1 MIIKV
6 RVFAPGLTFLIAL
19 SELLP
24 GENQTPFDCEP
35 HNDDNDDNDDDNG
48 DDDSDDD
55 DDAEDE
61 VFESEIFL

>member
-35 HNDDNDDNDDDNG
+35 HNDDYD
-48 DDDSDDD
+48 DDD
-55 DDAEDE
+55 DDAEDK
-61 VFESEIFL
+61 VLESEIFL

>member
-24 GENQTPFDCEP
+24 GENQTPFDCEL
-35 HNDDNDDNDDDNG
+35 HNDDND
-48 DDDSDDD
+48 DDD
-55 DDAEDE
+55 DDAEDR
-61 VFESEIFL
+61 VLESEIFL

>member
-35 HNDDNDDNDDDNG
+35 HNDDNDD
-48 DDDSDDD
+48 
-55 DDAEDE
+55 AEDE
-61 VFESEIFL
+61 VLESEIFL

>member
-35 HNDDNDDNDDDNG
+35 HNDDNDD
-48 DDDSDDD
+48 DD
-55 DDAEDE
+55 DDAEE
-61 VFESEIFL
+61 KVLESEIFL

>member
-35 HNDDNDDNDDDNG
+35 HNDDNDDDNG
-48 DDDSDDD
+48 DDDNDDD
-55 DDAEDE
+55 DDAEDK
-61 VFESEIFL
+61 VLESEIFL

>member
-1 MIIKV
+1 MIIRV

-35 HNDDNDDNDDDNG
+35 HNDDDNG
-48 DDDSDDD
+48 DDDNDDD

-61 VFESEIFL
+61 VLESEIFL

>member
-24 GENQTPFDCEP
+24 GENQTPFDCES
-35 HNDDNDDNDDDNG
+35 HNDDND
-48 DDDSDDD
+48 DDD

-61 VFESEIFL
+61 VLESEIFL